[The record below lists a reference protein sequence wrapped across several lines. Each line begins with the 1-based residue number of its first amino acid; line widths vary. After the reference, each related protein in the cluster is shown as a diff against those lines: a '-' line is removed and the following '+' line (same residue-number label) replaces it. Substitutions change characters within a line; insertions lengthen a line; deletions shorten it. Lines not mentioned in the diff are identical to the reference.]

1 MNNETNLYKR
11 VVLKNIEKNPSEKS
25 FNSKNIY
32 NHTINRML
40 KQHRASIKNKNNK
53 NIQSF
58 RTSNK
63 ILKNSFLDSKD
74 ERRTD
79 RLDKT
84 IEIKGLKNNSLEKK
98 FPNIIQYHKNSD
110 NRDSNIFFQ
119 VRKHSKTQSERIK
132 RNPMQ
137 ALLHYYRLIK
147 LYKLKGV
154 LLNKSKLKNDQP
166 INFIIKNANL
176 FENNL
181 NKNENNMYNLDYKII
196 NLRIPNKED
205 SLNKENES
213 EEDIDKDEKILFNL
227 IKGNKNMKTKKN
239 VNVKKRDEEEKTIRM
254 INLNTMLK
262 KKNLSY
268 ETEKEKKYLEDK
280 GKIINYKKSFFHN
293 KFLKHLKK

>member
-132 RNPMQ
+132 KNPMQ

-176 FENNL
+176 FENKL

-239 VNVKKRDEEEKTIRM
+239 VNVKK
-254 INLNTMLK
+254 
-262 KKNLSY
+262 
-268 ETEKEKKYLEDK
+268 K
-280 GKIINYKKSFFHN
+280 G
-293 KFLKHLKK
+293 

>member
-1 MNNETNLYKR
+1 
-11 VVLKNIEKNPSEKS
+11 
-25 FNSKNIY
+25 
-32 NHTINRML
+32 ML

-176 FENNL
+176 FENKL

-239 VNVKKRDEEEKTIRM
+239 VNVKKKDEEEKTIRM

-293 KFLKHLKK
+293 NFLKHLKK

>member
-176 FENNL
+176 FENKL

-227 IKGNKNMKTKKN
+227 IRGNNNKKTKKN
-239 VNVKKRDEEEKTIRM
+239 VNVKKKDEEEKTIRM

-293 KFLKHLKK
+293 NFLKHLKK